1 MRQQALAVGPVLE
14 FVEGKTVLSAHHP
27 LRPQSAGRLI
37 HAILH
42 HSLNE
47 PMNLDGP
54 VGSIALDQRVAPRFA
69 QRVGPFERLR
79 GHPRQRLTEPPPS
92 VKISGGMAAGARKAL
107 ARTRSPAAW
116 FFSSSRTKFSKK
128 VMVTEG

>member
-1 MRQQALAVGPVLE
+1 MDAVPTNSLRMLAHVPAIGGAVL
-14 FVEGKTVLSAHHP
+14 
-27 LRPQSAGRLI
+27 RLI

-54 VGSIALDQRVAPRFA
+54 VGGALDQRVAPRFA

-79 GHPRQRLTEPPPS
+79 GHQRQRLTQLAAAFREDL
-92 VKISGGMAAGARKAL
+92 VGMAAGARKAL

>member
-1 MRQQALAVGPVLE
+1 VGPVLE

-79 GHPRQRLTEPPPS
+79 GHQRQRLTQLAAAFREDL
-92 VKISGGMAAGARKAL
+92 VGMAAGARKAL